1 MVNVY
6 GYVHPIE
13 KTLLSLEKIVL
24 VLVRTLLAAATPNLG
39 IADP

>member
-1 MVNVY
+1 MVHVY
-6 GYVHPIE
+6 GCVHPVE

-24 VLVRTLLAAATPNLG
+24 ALVRTPFAAATPNLG